1 MLRLQV
7 FNTGWVSIREKHLYV
22 GGGNAM
28 RTLPVLS
35 FVVEHPLGL
44 LLFDTGLNA
53 AFATH
58 PRQYVGW
65 PNDRLTR
72 FRSSPGMHLSA
83 QMRTRSLAPED
94 VAYIV
99 LSHLHYDHTGDL
111 RAFPQAQ
118 VLLARQEWQAAQ
130 SPLRRLRGYLEKE
143 YTGLNL
149 ALLDFDVHNSPTPDE
164 ILKGN
169 YGLDLVGDGSLILV
183 PTFGHTSGHQSLL
196 VFLPRGVV
204 LLAGDAVYVREGYA
218 RPAAQPYAHYPD
230 VAWRSLIGLRA
241 LAKGDPSAIILPTHD
256 GSVLHGL
263 ERPDIVVGDARMTPQ
278 VSNPDRRC

>member
-35 FVVEHPLGL
+35 FVVEHPRGL
-44 LLFDTGLNA
+44 LVFDTGLNA

-65 PNDRLTR
+65 LNDHLIR
-72 FRSSPGMHLSA
+72 FRSSPEMHLSA
-83 QMRTRSLAPED
+83 QMRNCSLAPED
-94 VAYIV
+94 VTYVV

-118 VLLARQEWQAAQ
+118 VLLTRQEWQAAQ
-130 SPLRRLRGYLEKE
+130 SPLRRLKGYLDKE
-143 YTGLNL
+143 YSGLNF
-149 ALLDFDVHNSPTPDE
+149 ALLDFDIYNSPTRSE
-164 ILKGN
+164 ILEGN
-169 YGLDLVGDGSLILV
+169 YGLDLMGDGSLILV

-196 VFLPRGVV
+196 VFLPHGVV

-218 RPAAQPYAHYPD
+218 RPAAQPHAHYPD

-241 LAKGDPSAIILPTHD
+241 LAKGDPNAIILPTHD
-256 GSVLHGL
+256 SSILHGL
-263 ERPDIVVGDARMTPQ
+263 ERADIIVSDAHMFAQ
-278 VSNPDRRC
+278 VTKPNSQR